1 MLSNRRPSVPQSE
14 AVPFFSGSPYLD
26 PHPTTPIQQP
36 LTNLKLPPT
45 MDGTDPSPIH
55 HEGDADGVQVE
66 TVNEYTDSR
75 TVNELVCVALASC

>member
-1 MLSNRRPSVPQSE
+1 
-14 AVPFFSGSPYLD
+14 
-26 PHPTTPIQQP
+26 
-36 LTNLKLPPT
+36 